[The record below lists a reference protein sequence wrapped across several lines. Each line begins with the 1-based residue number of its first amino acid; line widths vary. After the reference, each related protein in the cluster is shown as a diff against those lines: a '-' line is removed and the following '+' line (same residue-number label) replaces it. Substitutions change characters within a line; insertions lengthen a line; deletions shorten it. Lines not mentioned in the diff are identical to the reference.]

1 MDANSKSGGVIGY
14 VTHGKAAMPT
24 AGIASA
30 NVVSSASYGR
40 AGRRLVK
47 RGGKG
52 PNGQKYRNKDQ
63 QYRSDLS
70 QQNHIL
76 SDWQKAAKD
85 GKKRKNDLIRKKN
98 YTEI

>member
-14 VTHGKAAMPT
+14 VTHTKAAMPT

-30 NVVSSASYGR
+30 NLVKSASYGR

-47 RGGKG
+47 RRVKAA
-52 PNGQKYRNKDQ
+52 NGQKLHFKD
-63 QYRSDLS
+63 YPNRSDLS

-76 SDWQKAAKD
+76 
-85 GKKRKNDLIRKKN
+85 
-98 YTEI
+98 